1 MKAFASILLGAVLL
15 TGCGESSKDTQDNSS
30 DNDTSQVAGT
40 YTFSPKEGNSK
51 PALTFVLKDDKTFTA
66 EESSD
71 KFIGTWKVEG
81 SDVILEGV
89 DAEKGGDDQGGEDI
103 GVRFDA
109 KTFQLKSISDDGEE
123 ILDKILK
130 RAGKDTI
137 HLNKEA

>member
-30 DNDTSQVAGT
+30 DDDTSQVAGT

-89 DAEKGGDDQGGEDI
+89 DAEKGGEDI

-123 ILDKILK
+123 IVDKILK
-130 RAGKDTI
+130 RAGEDTI
-137 HLNKEA
+137 HLKKEA